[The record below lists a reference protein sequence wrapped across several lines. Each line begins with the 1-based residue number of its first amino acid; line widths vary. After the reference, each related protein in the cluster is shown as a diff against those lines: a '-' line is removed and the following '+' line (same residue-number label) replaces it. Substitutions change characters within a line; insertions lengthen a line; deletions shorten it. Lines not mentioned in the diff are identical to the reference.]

1 MIEEIIE
8 IEESDDE
15 CSNEANNSGTF
26 RTNLAGGRG
35 SMGSPSLAGGRGS
48 MGSCVDHV
56 SISSGYLLEEQKFNC
71 IRQGG
76 QRSPQAFK
84 TSNKIFLDDCQH
96 SQGGFTGRFANKPT
110 IFNSSV
116 SQAP

>member
-1 MIEEIIE
+1 MNQNRQGRTIKQSNTFTTEDSIEESEVIEEIIE

-48 MGSCVDHV
+48 MGSCIDHV
-56 SISSGYLLEEQKFNC
+56 SISSGYLLEE
-71 IRQGG
+71 
-76 QRSPQAFK
+76 
-84 TSNKIFLDDCQH
+84 
-96 SQGGFTGRFANKPT
+96 
-110 IFNSSV
+110 
-116 SQAP
+116 

>member
-26 RTNLAGGRG
+26 RTNFAGGRG

-48 MGSCVDHV
+48 MASIIDHQSV
-56 SISSGYLLEEQKFNC
+56 SSGYYLQEE
-71 IRQGG
+71 
-76 QRSPQAFK
+76 
-84 TSNKIFLDDCQH
+84 
-96 SQGGFTGRFANKPT
+96 
-110 IFNSSV
+110 
-116 SQAP
+116 

>member
-26 RTNLAGGRG
+26 RTNFAGGRG

-48 MGSCVDHV
+48 MASIIDH
-56 SISSGYLLEEQKFNC
+56 
-71 IRQGG
+71 
-76 QRSPQAFK
+76 
-84 TSNKIFLDDCQH
+84 
-96 SQGGFTGRFANKPT
+96 
-110 IFNSSV
+110 
-116 SQAP
+116 